1 MKVLWILVT
10 MLLLGMMLAMA
21 GCNTVNGFGRDVE
34 RLGEKIRGEP

>member
-1 MKVLWILVT
+1 MKLLWVV
-10 MLLLGMMLAMA
+10 MAVLLLGMMLAMT